1 MQSHPIAPHLLLHR
15 VDDLLEMLGQD
26 VALGRQGTHAAVL
39 FSEVCIDAAT
49 MSSEHARVI

>member
-26 VALGRQGTHAAVL
+26 VALGRQGTHAPVL
-39 FSEVCIDAAT
+39 FSEVGVNAAT
-49 MSSEHARVI
+49 MSSEHARVV